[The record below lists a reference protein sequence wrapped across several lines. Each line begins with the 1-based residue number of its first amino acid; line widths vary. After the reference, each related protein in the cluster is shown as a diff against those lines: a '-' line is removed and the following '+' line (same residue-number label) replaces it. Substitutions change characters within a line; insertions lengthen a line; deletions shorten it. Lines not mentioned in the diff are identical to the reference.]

1 MKTEALRV
9 VSIAGLVCC
18 SAMAVRAQ
26 KWERIGPEG
35 GNAISLAETGDGEV
49 LLGTPDGHV
58 FASSDGGERW
68 ELRGRVGNRTDGVAQ
83 GLVTDLRRKTRVF
96 AAVWTQDPAAGGG
109 VFRSEDG
116 GRTWTASGLQGEA
129 VRALAQSASSPDVFV
144 AGARTGVFRSADAG
158 KNWERISPAGDEELR
173 NLDSIAIDPR
183 NANVIYLGTYHLPW
197 KTTDGGKSW
206 KPIAV
211 GMIDDSDVMSVVV
224 DRSDPERIF
233 ASACSGIYRSGNGG
247 AQWTKLQGIPYVS
260 RRTQQIAQDPGN
272 AAVWYAGTTEGLWR
286 SKDGGESWE
295 RLTGRDAV
303 VNAIAFTEKGT
314 RLLLGTEDG
323 ILLGMDSL
331 KTFAA
336 RNVGFAHP
344 VVRAF
349 AVSETDSRHLVVAVE
364 GDAGLRESIDEGKSW
379 RVFSGPTGPV
389 NVLFSVGDNWYA
401 ALRGGGAAQF
411 DAKTSKWKEI
421 RFVVMEMERNS
432 GKGGST
438 QAKQMRERIRK
449 PEVSAMTAVGGRLFV
464 ATGKGLWAGGTRAG
478 VLQRALGKQFAE
490 KVMDLAVDSCGK
502 RTASHCARPSVAVG
516 GRRED
521 LGNGEC
527 AGKRGRP
534 IVDENGGRGAAC
546 CAGRCAERRVCAR
559 IGDGVGRKEGLET
572 FAVGAS
578 GSRFVG
584 SGDER
589 KVLVDSDEGGRRLF
603 VEGSWPQLGAIGD
616 GRLRTCPERCAGG
629 PRGVGQDADGWFI
642 CGESAVSAGGHLFAI
657 AETVRRLDQGMGDG
671 VTCIFPIK

>member
-1 MKTEALRV
+1 LREGNLNRKRVMTEALRV
-9 VSIAGLVCC
+9 VAIAALVCC
-18 SAMAVRAQ
+18 LAVALHAQ
-26 KWERIGPEG
+26 EWERIGPEG
-35 GNAISLAETGDGEV
+35 GNAISLAVTGDGEV

-68 ELRGRVGNRTDGVAQ
+68 ALRGRVGNRPDGVAQ
-83 GLVTDLRRKTRVF
+83 RLVTDLRGKTRVF

-129 VRALAQSASSPDVFV
+129 VRAMAQSASSPDVFV
-144 AGARTGVFRSADAG
+144 AGTRTGVFRSADAG

-183 NANVIYLGTYHLPW
+183 DANVIYLGTYHLPW

-206 KPIAV
+206 KPIAA
-211 GMIDDSDVMSVVV
+211 GMIDDSDVMSVVI

-260 RRTQQIAQDPGN
+260 RRTQQIAQDPRN

-303 VNAIAFTEKGT
+303 VNAIAFAEKGA

-323 ILLGMDSL
+323 ILLSMDSG

-336 RNVGFAHP
+336 RNFGFAHP

-364 GDAGLRESIDEGKSW
+364 GEAGLRESIDEGKSW
-379 RVFSGPTGPV
+379 RVFSGPAAPV
-389 NVLFSVGDNWYA
+389 NVLFSIGDNWYA

-411 DAKTSKWKEI
+411 DTKTGKWKEI
-421 RFVVMEMERNS
+421 RFMVMEMARNS

-438 QAKQMRERIRK
+438 QAKQMRERILK
-449 PEVSAMTAVGGRLFV
+449 PEVSAMKAVGGRLFV
-464 ATGKGLWAGGTRAG
+464 ATGNGLWAGGTRAG

-490 KVMDLAVDSCGK
+490 KVMDLAVDSAGSELLAIAQDRLWRSVDGAK
-502 RTASHCARPSVAVG
+502 TWETANAPENAGDLLWMRMAGGERRAVLVGARNGVFARELGTGLGEKKDWRLLQSGLPAAASWAPVMSERFWMIPMRAG
-516 GRRED
+516 GVYLSKD
-521 LGNGEC
+521 
-527 AGKRGRP
+527 RGRSWERLEMEGFGLVQS
-534 IVDENGGRGAAC
+534 IAL
-546 CAGRCAERRVCAR
+546 AGSVVWAKTQT
-559 IGDGVGRKEGLET
+559 DGL
-572 FAVGAS
+572 
-578 GSRFVG
+578 FVG
-584 SGDER
+584 SR
-589 KVLVDSDEGGRRLF
+589 
-603 VEGSWPQLGAIGD
+603 P
-616 GRLRTCPERCAGG
+616 
-629 PRGVGQDADGWFI
+629 
-642 CGESAVSAGGHLFAI
+642 
-657 AETVRRLDQGMGDG
+657 
-671 VTCIFPIK
+671 